1 VAQVHHRCGMAH
13 TPLRQP
19 SDIVKLTP
27 AEIRRI
33 AAEAGVEP
41 RTAAKFLRGQ
51 RVVSTCADRIRR
63 AIATFMR
70 SAAKDPRR

>member
-1 VAQVHHRCGMAH
+1 MQHRCAMAH
-13 TPLRQP
+13 SPLRQSP
-19 SDIVKLTP
+19 DVVKLTP

-63 AIATFMR
+63 AIATFTQA
-70 SAAKDPRR
+70 AAKDPWR